1 MMKRPGTGRSF
12 NILFLIFILVF
23 IPSWGLCTKSDFGIS
38 VFVCAW
44 LLCVCS
50 MCPILQ
56 TNYLQVN
63 SLDS

>member
-12 NILFLIFILVF
+12 VILFLILILVF
-23 IPSWGLCTKSDFGIS
+23 IPLWGLVTKSDFGIS

-44 LLCVCS
+44 LLCVS
-50 MCPILQ
+50 KCPILR